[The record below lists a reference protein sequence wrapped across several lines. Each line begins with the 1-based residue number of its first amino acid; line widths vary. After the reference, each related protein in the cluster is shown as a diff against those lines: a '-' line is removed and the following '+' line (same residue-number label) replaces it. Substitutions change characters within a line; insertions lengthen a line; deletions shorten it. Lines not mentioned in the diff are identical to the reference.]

1 MSSKYYYYYYYLT
14 HTHTQREREMREM
27 RDERD
32 KRVRETL
39 LGNNVHR
46 ISFLLQL
53 SLSLSLSLY
62 LSLSL
67 SLSLSE
73 VEHLLCCMKERPFV
87 FKSVLSSSRA
97 IFFLEERL
105 WLEYLCWR

>member
-1 MSSKYYYYYYYLT
+1 
-14 HTHTQREREMREM
+14 MREM

-32 KRVRETL
+32 KREREAL

-53 SLSLSLSLY
+53 SLSLSLSLPP
-62 LSLSL
+62 SP

-87 FKSVLSSSRA
+87 FKSVLSSFRA
-97 IFFLEERL
+97 IFFFGRASLVRVSMLAVGIRL
-105 WLEYLCWR
+105 L